1 MTDARDDTVAR
12 VTRNLELVR
21 ERIDAA
27 AVDPASVEIV
37 AVLKGHG
44 VDAVRAAWAAGILHV
59 GDNYADELV
68 AHHDALVSD
77 GPGTDD
83 GDADG
88 IGDGVDHGV
97 ERRALTWHFLGAL
110 QRNKLARL
118 APRVAVYETIAGA
131 RDATRVAVRAPGA
144 RCYVQVDVAGTPGRA
159 GCRPGDEGAAVAA
172 ATAAGLEVLG
182 LMCVATPDPV
192 AAAREFAWLRGA
204 ADALGLRG
212 CSMGMS
218 DDLELACRAGTTQVR
233 LGTALFGPRPP
244 LAAPGLA

>member
-83 GDADG
+83 GDADLSL
-88 IGDGVDHGV
+88 IH
-97 ERRALTWHFLGAL
+97 
-110 QRNKLARL
+110 
-118 APRVAVYETIAGA
+118 I
-131 RDATRVAVRAPGA
+131 
-144 RCYVQVDVAGTPGRA
+144 
-159 GCRPGDEGAAVAA
+159 
-172 ATAAGLEVLG
+172 
-182 LMCVATPDPV
+182 
-192 AAAREFAWLRGA
+192 
-204 ADALGLRG
+204 
-212 CSMGMS
+212 
-218 DDLELACRAGTTQVR
+218 
-233 LGTALFGPRPP
+233 
-244 LAAPGLA
+244 